1 MNHNWYKT
9 FSIDE
14 IENEEAKEIE
24 IPNGKK
30 ITIFHVNDNFFAT
43 DNFCT
48 HEEASLCDG
57 YIDGD
62 TVECPLHQGVFCIST
77 GKALESPATVDL
89 KIYKTKIED
98 NFVFINLND

>member
-1 MNHNWYKT
+1 MSNNWFKA
-9 FSIDE
+9 FSINEIDDE
-14 IENEEAKEIE
+14 EVKEIE
-24 IPNGKK
+24 VHNGKK
-30 ITIFHVNDNFFAT
+30 ITIFNVNNKFFAT

-48 HEEASLCDG
+48 HEKASLCDG

-89 KIYKTKIED
+89 KTYETKIKD
-98 NFVFINLND
+98 NFVYVDLE

>member
-1 MNHNWYKT
+1 MMNNWFKT
-9 FSIDE
+9 FSIKD
-14 IENEEAKEIE
+14 IENEEVKEIE
-24 IPNGKK
+24 IPNGAK
-30 ITIFHVNDNFFAT
+30 ITIFNVDNNFFAT

-77 GKALESPATVDL
+77 GKALEAPATIDL
-89 KIYKTKIED
+89 KTYKTKIED
-98 NFVFINLND
+98 SFVFVYLE

>member
-1 MNHNWYKT
+1 MSNNWFKA
-9 FSIDE
+9 FSIND

-30 ITIFHVNDNFFAT
+30 VTIFNVNNNFFAT

-89 KIYKTKIED
+89 KTYKTKIED
-98 NFVFINLND
+98 NFVFVYLK